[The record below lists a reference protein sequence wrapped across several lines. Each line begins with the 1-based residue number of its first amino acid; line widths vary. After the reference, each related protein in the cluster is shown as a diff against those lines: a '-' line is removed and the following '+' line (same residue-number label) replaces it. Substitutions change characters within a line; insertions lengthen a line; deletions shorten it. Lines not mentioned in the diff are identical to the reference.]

1 MKVGDLVK
9 HVNGCTGL
17 VLEDGGI
24 IPHLACQY
32 YLVQWVDWYDLPQ
45 KNKHSWTRSEEI
57 FEVINESR

>member
-24 IPHLACQY
+24 RMSRQY

-45 KNKHSWTRSEEI
+45 KNKHSWAENSEI
-57 FEVINESR
+57 FEVISESR